1 MFMCSS
7 MLVQTQLLSHA
18 ELLRRKTDTVF
29 YADCLYRNLN
39 KQVSLIFK
47 RNYSILHKLIFL
59 HDYSQG
65 IHGCH
70 GSRRSMYYLFLQFL
84 AVKIM

>member
-1 MFMCSS
+1 

-39 KQVSLIFK
+39 KQVSLIF
-47 RNYSILHKLIFL
+47 F
-59 HDYSQG
+59 
-65 IHGCH
+65 
-70 GSRRSMYYLFLQFL
+70 
-84 AVKIM
+84 